1 MGKLYTKKRVN
12 FGAITSNDLPRYE
25 YHRTA
30 RQAIE
35 LSATS
40 NSYQEVKG
48 GAYQWDNIA
57 PEIALV
63 ILQDAD
69 KKGIHIVQEV
79 IKKIGEGEYNK
90 FIMQS
95 VIDTLN
101 QNPDYALFTKK
112 LALKISNK
120 KSEKLTIDVLKEFG
134 INTVDQFDKIFTELL
149 LQEKKSGLSA
159 NVRD

>member
-1 MGKLYTKKRVN
+1 
-12 FGAITSNDLPRYE
+12 
-25 YHRTA
+25 
-30 RQAIE
+30 
-35 LSATS
+35 
-40 NSYQEVKG
+40 
-48 GAYQWDNIA
+48 
-57 PEIALV
+57 
-63 ILQDAD
+63 
-69 KKGIHIVQEV
+69 
-79 IKKIGEGEYNK
+79 
-90 FIMQS
+90 MQS